1 MMSKPLTLILSL
13 LLLFVSPV
21 HADNT
26 ELKEKIYEARD
37 ELIQTGQKNRE
48 LKVKLDQ
55 QEDMITEL
63 REELEK
69 LEQEIE
75 KEGES

>member
-26 ELKEKIYEARD
+26 ELKEKIYKARD

-48 LKVKLDQ
+48 LKVKLNQ

>member
-1 MMSKPLTLILSL
+1 MSKPLTLILSL
-13 LLLFVSPV
+13 SLLFVAPV

-75 KEGES
+75 EEGES